1 MLNQID
7 KQVKRGD
14 MNVPVFIDATQAKRT
29 IRTATYGGKKDV
41 KTIIE
46 TENNDLNPYFFSS
59 YRQKV
64 EDLIHLE
71 ENNISMKRL
80 DQVRSNTKTVIGVN
94 DREDK
99 IEIPSKNLKNVH
111 RTMSVYGNK
120 DKKLEVMDRPFTA
133 IMQGDDIKYARNN
146 ELREIE
152 NIKKRF
158 NRNEVLFV

>member
-1 MLNQID
+1 
-7 KQVKRGD
+7 
-14 MNVPVFIDATQAKRT
+14 
-29 IRTATYGGKKDV
+29 
-41 KTIIE
+41 
-46 TENNDLNPYFFSS
+46 
-59 YRQKV
+59 
-64 EDLIHLE
+64 
-71 ENNISMKRL
+71 MKRL